1 MTDPPARLKVAA
13 AQYPIERLP
22 DLAAVMAKHAR
33 WVGQAA
39 AGGAR
44 LVVFP
49 EYAAMEIA
57 GTLSDAVAA
66 DLQASLEV
74 VARLRPEVDAN
85 LASLAARHDI
95 HILGPSG
102 PARRPDGSFANTAHL
117 MTPAGR
123 VGIQEKIIMTPFER
137 RWGITGGSALQV
149 FETALGRIGVLI
161 CYDGEFP
168 LLARA
173 MTDAAPVGMT
183 PAGTTLPKTTMTDQG
198 RGARLILIPT
208 CTERISGFNRVR
220 SAALARALESTV
232 ATVMS
237 PTVGNAPWSPAVD
250 RNCGAAGVFV
260 PAEAGVSDTGVL
272 AEGCLDAA
280 QLVFAEIDFAHL
292 EQLRTAGEMRN
303 AADWRL
309 QPGAEAA
316 RTTAVVVDLR

>member
-1 MTDPPARLKVAA
+1 MSAPPARLKVAA

-22 DLAAVMAKHAR
+22 DLVAVMAKHAR
-33 WVGQAA
+33 WVAEAA

-66 DLQASLEV
+66 DLQASLEA

-117 MTPAGR
+117 VTPAGR
-123 VGIQEKIIMTPFER
+123 VGIQEKMIMTPFER
-137 RWGITGGSALQV
+137 RWGITGGGVPHV

-173 MTDAAPVGMT
+173 MTEVD
-183 PAGTTLPKTTMTDQG
+183 TTDRG
-198 RGARLILIPT
+198 GGARLILIPT
-208 CTERISGFNRVR
+208 CTERVSGFHRVR
-220 SAALARALESTV
+220 SAALARALEGTV
-232 ATVMS
+232 ATLMS

-316 RTTAVVVDLR
+316 RTTSVVVDLR